1 MTLSELYEA
10 LGGDY
15 NDVLER
21 LDDPETVEH
30 FLIAFSADPS
40 YSQLMHSL
48 SGNDIQSAFRAA
60 HTLKGVSLSLGLKR
74 LGNVSGAVCENL
86 RAGIRPSDTLLKQ
99 LETEYRGVI
108 SSINKFQNSK

>member
-10 LGGDY
+10 LGGDL

-21 LDDPETVEH
+21 LDDTETVIH
-30 FLIAFSADPS
+30 FLIAFSDDPS
-40 YSQLMHSL
+40 YSQLTQSL
-48 SGNDIQSAFRAA
+48 SENDIQSAFRAA
-60 HTLKGVSLSLGLKR
+60 HTLKGVSLSLGLTR

-86 RAGIRPSDTLLKQ
+86 RAGIRPSDKLLKQ

-108 SSINKFQNSK
+108 AAINSLNNSN

>member
-10 LGGDY
+10 LGGDL

-21 LDDPETVEH
+21 LGDSETAEH

-40 YSQLMHSL
+40 CSQLMHSL
-48 SGNDIQSAFRAA
+48 SENDIQSAFRAA
-60 HTLKGVSLSLGLKR
+60 HTLKGVSLSLGLTR
-74 LGNVSGAVCENL
+74 LGNISGAVCENL
-86 RAGIRPSDTLLKQ
+86 RAGIRPSDKLLIQ

-108 SSINKFQNSK
+108 DAINSFKKSN

>member
-10 LGGDY
+10 LGGDL

-21 LDDPETVEH
+21 LDDSETIEH
-30 FLIAFSADPS
+30 FLIAFSDDPS
-40 YSQLMHSL
+40 FSQLTQSL
-48 SGNDIQSAFRAA
+48 SENDIQSAFRAA
-60 HTLKGVSLSLGLKR
+60 HTLKGVSLSLGLTR

-99 LETEYRGVI
+99 LKTEYRGVI
-108 SSINKFQNSK
+108 SAINNFKKSK